1 MGCHRCAFALL
12 VALPATFIACKAT
25 ARLEFHLLG
34 WLLQDNLSQYRWLN
48 LPQDCL
54 GPLAM
59 ERLHSGERE
68 CRQYFRSLC
77 NMFRLDCIVWGTVFG
92 GC

>member
-1 MGCHRCAFALL
+1 MGCHRCALALL
-12 VALPATFIACKAT
+12 VALPATFLACKAT

-34 WLLQDNLSQYRWLN
+34 WLLQDNLSQY
-48 LPQDCL
+48 CL
-54 GPLAM
+54 GPLTM